1 MLLLPCVAYGQQR
14 SKTIELQIEKSQVL
28 IEGLNRNIAELRPK
42 GVKDESLTSMTNDL
56 STLKKMSDEC
66 DALREN
72 LAGKVKE
79 MNAVLMHVK
88 DAFAN
93 HKRIVKT
100 NYPQERWINYG
111 VQDKR

>member
-1 MLLLPCVAYGQQR
+1 MKRQNKKACLAVMLLLPCVAYGQQR

-42 GVKDESLTSMTNDL
+42 GVKD
-56 STLKKMSDEC
+56 
-66 DALREN
+66 
-72 LAGKVKE
+72 
-79 MNAVLMHVK
+79 
-88 DAFAN
+88 AFAN